1 MGGRG
6 MDLGLKNKVAIVSA
20 ASQGLGFASARTLAD
35 EGASVVICSRKK
47 RTIESAAKEMR
58 RITRGTVIAVA
69 GDVTK
74 EADIEH
80 VVDTAVREF
89 GTVHIMVNN
98 TGGPPI
104 GEFNMLD
111 EAAWSQ
117 GINLLLMSMIRFT
130 RSVLPSMLK
139 QSWGRVITITS
150 VAAKQPVND
159 LAISSTLRP
168 GLHALTKLLSNQYAS
183 SNVLFNTVV
192 PGFILTKRQ
201 EEILEARALQE
212 KSSITEQVHKLTVG
226 VPLKRMGSP
235 EELAAVVAFLA
246 SEQAS
251 YITGT
256 SIAVDGGLLKGYT

>member
-1 MGGRG
+1 

-20 ASQGLGFASARTLAD
+20 ASQGLGFASARALAD
-35 EGASVVICSRKK
+35 EGVAVVICSRKK
-47 RTIESAAKEMR
+47 KSIESAAKEIR
-58 RITRGTVIAVA
+58 RITRGSVLAVA

-74 EADIEH
+74 EGDIRRIVE
-80 VVDTAVREF
+80 TAVREF

-104 GEFNMLD
+104 GEFETLN
-111 EAAWSQ
+111 ETAWAD
-117 GINLLLMSMIRFT
+117 GMNLLLLSMVRFT
-130 RSVLPSMLK
+130 RAVLPYMQK

-150 VAAKQPVND
+150 IAAKQPVND
-159 LAISSTLRP
+159 LVISSTLRP

-201 EEILEARALQE
+201 EEIIESRAHQE
-212 KSSITEQVHKLTVG
+212 NSSITEQLHKITSG
-226 VPLKRMGSP
+226 VPLRRMGTP
-235 EELAAVVAFLA
+235 DEVAAVVTFLA

-256 SIAVDGGLLKGYT
+256 SIGVDGGLLKGSA